1 MTKSSQQARSL
12 LKWLTPGIGVKRWL
26 GLLFLGVTL
35 LGLGFAMLLLQF
47 FRTFPIPALEYA
59 LTLGGSPLWVRAGL
73 LVAIGV
79 ALVTLGV
86 VGVNRA
92 ILVPLDVGSGDLIAA
107 LVERRQQ
114 GRGPKVVAI
123 GGGTGLPT
131 LLRGLKAHTANLTA
145 VITVADDGGSSGRL
159 RRDLG
164 VLPPGDFRNN
174 IAALAR
180 DEDLMVQLFQYR
192 FGEGGL
198 EGHSFGNLFIT
209 ALSGVTGSFEQA
221 LIESS
226 AVLAI
231 RGQVLPSTLADV
243 TLAADVREPQSGQA
257 VRVTGESMIP
267 AAGGRIERV
276 FLQPEGVAAHPNAVR
291 AILAADLIV
300 VGPGSLFTSIL
311 PNLLVGGISQ
321 AMRSS
326 RALKVYVCNVA
337 TQRGETEGFTVAD
350 HMQVIERHVGPGL
363 FDVVLANGE
372 IRDLPADANFTYVE
386 PGVENGSAGLGARL
400 LTASL
405 VDEEHPWRHD
415 SKRLAREL
423 MKLVGEAAKD
433 SARFDL

>member
-12 LKWLTPGIGVKRWL
+12 LKWLTPGIGVKRWWVV
-26 GLLFLGVTL
+26 LFLGVTL

-47 FRTFPIPALEYA
+47 FRTFPIPALETA
-59 LTLGGSPLWVRAGL
+59 LTLGGSPLWVRAAL
-73 LVAIGV
+73 LVTIGV

-86 VGVNRA
+86 VGINRA
-92 ILVPLDVGSGDLIAA
+92 ILMPLNVESGELISA
-107 LVERRQQ
+107 LLERRQQ
-114 GRGPKVVAI
+114 GRGPKIVAI

-131 LLRGLKAHTANLTA
+131 LLRGLKAYTANLTA

-174 IAALAR
+174 IAALAS
-180 DEDLMVQLFQYR
+180 DEDLMVQLFRYR

-226 AVLAI
+226 GVLAI
-231 RGQVLPSTLADV
+231 RGRVLPSTLADV
-243 TLAADVREPQSGQA
+243 TLMADVRETQSGQT
-257 VRVTGESMIP
+257 VRVAGESVIGS
-267 AAGGRIERV
+267 AGGSIDRV
-276 FLQPEGVAAHPNAVR
+276 FLQPEGAAAHPDAVR

-311 PNLLVGGISQ
+311 PNLLVRGIGQ
-321 AMRSS
+321 AIRSS

-350 HMQVIERHVGPGL
+350 HVKAIERHVGPGL

-372 IRDLPADANFTYVE
+372 IRDLPSDANFAYVK
-386 PGVENGSAGLGARL
+386 PGVENGASGLGAQL
-400 LTASL
+400 LTAPL
-405 VDEEHPWRHD
+405 VDEERPWRHD
-415 SKRLAREL
+415 SERLAQEL
-423 MKLVGEAAKD
+423 MKLVGETAED
-433 SARFDL
+433 SAHFDL